1 MKEIFKYLFS
11 INTILCIISFIV
23 GTYIILY
30 QYNNKNYIYIFLF
43 MLIFFIIFWED
54 SDKYIWLLI
63 FLHLSITMIIMENVV
78 VYITKGKA
86 ISYNSSN
93 LFNRIPFWLPI
104 AYWNSIIFIVY
115 HYRLYKLVIKNFS

>member
-43 MLIFFIIFWED
+43 MLVFFIIFWED